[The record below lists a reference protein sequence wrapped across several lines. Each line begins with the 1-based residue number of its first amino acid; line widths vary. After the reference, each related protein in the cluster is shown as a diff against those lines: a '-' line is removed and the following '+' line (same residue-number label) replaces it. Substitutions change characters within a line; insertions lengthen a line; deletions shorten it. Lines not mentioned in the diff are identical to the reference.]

1 MTTVLNK
8 AVSQTHP
15 RNSDRIPVLM
25 LVYAAASL
33 LHFAH
38 NATYLHEYPN
48 MPPSLTSLGVYAA
61 WCAVV
66 AVGLLGYWVY
76 RRVHRITGLA
86 LIAVYAVL
94 GFGGLDHYVVAPVG
108 AHSWAMHLTIA
119 IEVGCAAMLLIAV
132 TLRAR
137 NDQPGAE

>member
-1 MTTVLNK
+1 
-8 AVSQTHP
+8 
-15 RNSDRIPVLM
+15 M

-38 NATYLHEYPN
+38 NARYLSDYPN
-48 MPPSLTSLGVYAA
+48 MPASLTSLGVYGA
-61 WCAVV
+61 WCAVT

-76 RRVHRITGLA
+76 RRAHRNAGLA

-94 GFGGLDHYVVAPVG
+94 GFGGLDHYVIAPVA

-119 IEVGCAAMLLIAV
+119 VEVASAATLLFAAI
-132 TLRAR
+132 LSAR
-137 NDQPGAE
+137 SGQPGAE